1 MHEASIAKY
10 VLEIV
15 QETIDS
21 DPCCQNKLVKSITF
35 ALSRPYTVYPDS
47 FEFYFTE
54 LIRDIPQIC
63 GTQLIY
69 IDSDQR
75 GFFVSSIDF
84 ED

>member
-15 QETIDS
+15 QETVDS
-21 DPCCQNKLVKSITF
+21 DPNCQDKRIKSITF
-35 ALSRPYTVYPDS
+35 ALSHPYTVYPDS

-54 LIRDIPQIC
+54 LIREIPHLS
-63 GTQLIY
+63 GMKLNY
-69 IDSDQR
+69 VDSSEK